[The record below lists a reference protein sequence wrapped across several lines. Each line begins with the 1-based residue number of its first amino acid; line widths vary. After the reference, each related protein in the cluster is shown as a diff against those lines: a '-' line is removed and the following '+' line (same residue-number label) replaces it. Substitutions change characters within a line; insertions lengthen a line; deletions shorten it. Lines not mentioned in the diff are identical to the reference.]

1 MIVNLIIYN
10 AGAGGNFLG
19 RVLTLDQTTFPMGG
33 IDIDIPS
40 TADRFRRYC
49 YDNKFDSIKFNSI
62 LSNGLSRWVDYELN
76 NCYFPLTST
85 METLLEYNLKI
96 IEPIHP
102 HYVEKKIN
110 LFGNND
116 QLNFYYI
123 DPTGCTDWIHKQVQH
138 KIDQNITLDKI
149 LSGINLLNLKLTQ
162 YSCYPISLANIIK
175 SQSSFIKEYNK
186 ICNILNLIAHNQF
199 AIQIYNSWKKTWR

>member
-40 TADRFRRYC
+40 TTDRFSRYY
-49 YDNKFDSIKFNSI
+49 YDNKFESIKSNNI
-62 LSNGLSRWVDYELN
+62 LSNGLSCWVDYELN
-76 NCYFPLTST
+76 KYYFPLTST

-102 HYVEKKIN
+102 HQIEEKIN
-110 LFGNND
+110 LFGKDD
-116 QLNFYYI
+116 QIKFYYV
-123 DPTGCTDWIHKQVQH
+123 DPTGCADWIHNQVQH
-138 KIDQNITLDKI
+138 KIDLNVTLDKVI
-149 LSGINLLNLKLTQ
+149 SGINLLDVKLTQ

-175 SQSSFIKEYNK
+175 SRASFLKEYNK
-186 ICNILNLIAHNQF
+186 ICNILEITAHNQY
-199 AIQIYNSWKKTWR
+199 AIQIYNSWKKTWG